1 MQPVPIPLIPVS
13 IITGA
18 TDSGKTIIL
27 NQLLKETNLSNTL
40 VIYSESDLSNIHH
53 PLVVFSLEESQISET
68 TFCKCCNLRSDLQK
82 TLRDVIWRFSR
93 EGKRTFNHVIIET
106 KGLAD
111 PAAIIHT
118 LITDDFIQAHY
129 QLDSIV
135 TAINPT
141 NGMSMLDQYSELIK
155 QVAFANIVAVTYP
168 EQFNTSQL
176 RDLLS
181 RLNIINPTASIIQ
194 LMQPADIQNI
204 NIFNQNIQKAEN
216 QLAKTLNWL
225 ESLSKPLINVELGD
239 GIHAFV
245 FFIDKPVEKSLLN
258 DWLDLLLNIKGA
270 DIWQLSGVVNFAGET
285 GPAII
290 NATQHILQ
298 PHQIFS
304 AWTTE
309 DHRTRIGFITRGI
322 GIEVATQTFEAMIK
336 ISWTC

>member
-1 MQPVPIPLIPVS
+1 MQPIPIPLIPIS

-18 TDSGKTIIL
+18 TDSGKTLIL
-27 NQLLKETNLSNTL
+27 NQLLKHTNLSDTL

-82 TLRDVIWRFSR
+82 TLRDVIWRFAR
-93 EGKRTFNHVIIET
+93 EGKRIFNRVIIET

-135 TAINPT
+135 TVINPT
-141 NGMSMLDQYSELIK
+141 NGMIMLDENPELIK
-155 QVAFANIVAVTYP
+155 QVAFANSIAISHSEPT
-168 EQFNTSQL
+168 NTNQL
-176 RDLLS
+176 GDLLN
-181 RLNIINPTASIIQ
+181 RLNGINPAASIIQ
-194 LMQPADIQNI
+194 LLQPTDIQL
-204 NIFNQNIQKAEN
+204 NIFSQNSQKPEN

-225 ESLSKPLINVELGD
+225 ESLSKPLIADKQGD
-239 GIHAFV
+239 GIQAFV
-245 FFIDKPVEKSLLN
+245 FFIEKPVEKSLLD

-270 DIWQLSGVVNFAGET
+270 DIWQLCGVVNFVGET

-290 NATQHILQ
+290 NATQHILR

-304 AWTTE
+304 AWPTE
-309 DHRTRIGFITRGI
+309 DHRTKIGFITKGI
-322 GIEVATQTFEAMIK
+322 GIEVIEQTYQAMAN
-336 ISWTC
+336 TRNPD

>member
-1 MQPVPIPLIPVS
+1 MQPIPLIPIS

-18 TDSGKTIIL
+18 TDSGKTIVL
-27 NQLLKETNLSNTL
+27 NQLLKETNLSDTL

-93 EGKRTFNHVIIET
+93 EGKRIFNRVIIET

-135 TAINPT
+135 TVINPA
-141 NGMSMLDQYSELIK
+141 NGMKMLDQHPALIK
-155 QVAFANIVAVTYP
+155 QVAFANSIAISHP
-168 EQFNTSQL
+168 EPANTSQL
-176 RDLLS
+176 DDLLN
-181 RLNIINPTASIIQ
+181 RLNSINPAASVIQ
-194 LMQPADIQNI
+194 LIQPADIQKL
-204 NIFNQNIQKAEN
+204 NIFSQSTQKTEN
-216 QLAKTLNWL
+216 QLVKTLNWL
-225 ESLSKPLINVELGD
+225 ESLSKPLIADKQDD
-239 GIHAFV
+239 GIQAFV
-245 FFIDKPVEKSLLN
+245 FFIDNPVEKSLLN

-270 DIWQLSGVVNFAGET
+270 DIWQLSGAVSFVGET
-285 GPAII
+285 GPTII

-298 PHQIFS
+298 PHQTFS
-304 AWTTE
+304 AWPTQ
-309 DHRTRIGFITRGI
+309 DHRTKIGFITNGI
-322 GIEVATQTFEAMIK
+322 GIEVIHKAFYAMADT
-336 ISWTC
+336 SR